1 MNNETPITGFTT
13 SIREYTRVEG
23 IILRPAEA
31 IVKYGTI
38 VEIEDNSQRKRYLA
52 MIVNVEEE
60 TPHPALDVERL
71 RKLYQSLSETSLQD
85 ANRVLLELLS
95 PTHQLIKWSSIM
107 KVELRVLGEITRH
120 HDLERLSPYERPP
133 RPFSSIIEPDPI
145 RLEKIIHHSLGKD
158 YELKGIYIGK
168 LSLADQVR
176 IYINPEK
183 LNTHL
188 SILAQTGGGKTET
201 VKRLVFE
208 ISQRRNLMHKPKGG
222 IVVFD
227 IAGEYTG
234 YPYDDRNTVF
244 LLDAVLDP
252 SSYNS
257 LVEDPSI
264 PEKVTIIVP
273 YETTRGHWEETRK
286 DIWNNMRDLA
296 CKLSSRLDEDVDL
309 LVVFPYERLYE
320 RISPYSCHTY
330 NASGNKAKINYNNFA
345 SIVESSR
352 FLVLGMPLPGFM
364 NMDAMIELSGTKSE
378 YFELIINE
386 IAGILDLYHGE
397 DIYGVGLLYSIF
409 RNWDNLEKVSNVKE
423 TVQRILKIFLITCE
437 LNVPDPIKLR
447 ELLSNKEITNKYGLP
462 SKDIMIN
469 LLLDRRNKDLYYSL
483 FRYIAWKAYKWK
495 VADPFMDNETS
506 AICKVLNDDRYSD
519 RLKQMLSDLLF
530 YVSSKTIKIDKN
542 TRYGIVRRL
551 KKLSTMTSDMID
563 TIVFDILMNRL
574 MTGFSIVH
582 LAPPSVGDVDT
593 FLGLTIRRLF
603 YRHARNYDPDR
614 LTVLVVEE
622 AHNLAPAGISKSSKD
637 ALLRVAREGRK
648 WGLSMW
654 LVTQRPSF
662 VDSSILSQTATS
674 ILLRTT
680 NPEDLASIKRGVES
694 AAAEIIDR
702 LPELEPSRGEA
713 LLTGLAAPE
722 RRIPLLIM
730 VERLRPVRRQ
740 Q

>member
-1 MNNETPITGFTT
+1 
-13 SIREYTRVEG
+13 
-23 IILRPAEA
+23 PAEA

-120 HDLERLSPYERPP
+120 QDLERLSPYERPP

-158 YELKGIYIGK
+158 YESKGIYVGK

-257 LVEDPSI
+257 LVEDPSV

-296 CKLSSRLDEDVDL
+296 CKLSSRLNKDLDL

-320 RISPYSCHTY
+320 RISPYSCHAY
-330 NASGNKAKINYNNFA
+330 NVSGNKAKINYNNFA

-364 NMDAMIELSGTKSE
+364 NMDVMIELSGTKSE

-495 VADPFMDNETS
+495 VADPFKDNETS
-506 AICKVLNDDRYSD
+506 AICKVLNDDRYKD

-730 VERLRPVRRQ
+730 VERLRPVRGEQ
-740 Q
+740 